1 MTLEHVARISLNND
15 KNTCDRESTR
25 YQTVLRFQIKLKEM
39 FSNTICLG
47 LIENLDESGAVL
59 IWAVFG
65 TPEHVDSRKVF

>member
-1 MTLEHVARISLNND
+1 MFRLYDIMTLKHVARISLNND

-25 YQTVLRFQIKLKEM
+25 YQTVLRFQIRLKEM

-59 IWAVFG
+59 I
-65 TPEHVDSRKVF
+65 